1 MRDKISHILGIAR
14 NELRRDTEIKL
25 NKAIIRLSFYRQVFS
40 IFHDGSIN
48 HWPHE
53 FCKRSQKCILFSVK
67 KLLFHRLNWWQ
78 MTTGLFTVHLV
89 VIGIS
94 DIYWFLSK
102 SASTFVFFS
111 FFNPLFEYF
120 ELILLRLNN
129 LALDLKYLTIQ
140 TM

>member
-1 MRDKISHILGIAR
+1 MYFILGKKTI
-14 NELRRDTEIKL
+14 ISPVKL
-25 NKAIIRLSFYRQVFS
+25 
-40 IFHDGSIN
+40 
-48 HWPHE
+48 
-53 FCKRSQKCILFSVK
+53 
-67 KLLFHRLNWWQ
+67 
-78 MTTGLFTVHLV
+78 MTNDGLFTVHSV